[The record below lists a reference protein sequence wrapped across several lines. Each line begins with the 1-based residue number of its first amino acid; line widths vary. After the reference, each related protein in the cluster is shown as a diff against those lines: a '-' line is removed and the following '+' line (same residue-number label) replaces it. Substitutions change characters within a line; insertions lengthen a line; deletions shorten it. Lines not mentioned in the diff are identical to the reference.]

1 MERRGTPGI
10 RWAAILVTVL
20 GAATAGSALWQ
31 WSVHSKVNTI
41 PQLSALPDQTV
52 VHLNGVVL
60 ATDGATGRFWI
71 QDGTGALPIE
81 LPTGLAPSRSL
92 LQSIN
97 PNPTGTGIHVGEAVS
112 IEAVKAGGS
121 SAPVAASAPTPA
133 RRNGAAAESHPAP
146 TAPKAAQPVP
156 APKRAGTRSQ
166 KVVPPTVEP
175 ETPLAIVNGAP
186 NVTLTVT
193 KIVRNDARWI
203 PVGLLAV
210 FLASWLILLHWRVRL
225 QMVAL
230 RKGADTT
237 HAIKLLSTSV
247 QRLTREGT
255 FDTEVPVQ
263 GDPEVAPLAIG
274 VNAMLAE
281 LSQRDKAKREADSR
295 LQHWALIDDLTGL
308 PNRRLLSDRLSQS
321 LTKAQRDGTLLALL
335 CVDLDGFK
343 LVNDS
348 LGHANGDLLLAEV
361 AQRLKTH
368 FRQSDTVARTGG
380 DEFALILDKIQS
392 REDAQR
398 SAEILLELLKL
409 PFEVG
414 GQTIRTSASIG
425 ISIFPDGNER
435 GQLLQQADCAMYAAK
450 RNGRGRIVQFSDDLG
465 SAARERLTLEGEL
478 QHAIAKGEISLL
490 YQPEYD
496 LTTNAIVRFEALARW
511 THPSLGKIMP
521 LSFIPVAEENGLIIP
536 LGAYVM
542 ERACADAVA
551 WQEIGSRPV
560 QVAVNVST
568 VQFARDSFFEEVAD
582 VLHRT
587 GLHPSLLQIELTE
600 SATVAGVERAA
611 EMMKRLKRMGV
622 SVAVDDF
629 GTGYSC
635 LSYLP
640 KLSFDAVKLDRSFVH
655 ELITRRE
662 TRSFVKSILELAHN
676 LHMTVIAEGIE
687 TREQLSLIK
696 SLGTDEAQGFLL
708 GRPSEDPQ
716 ELLRQERNGEQAA
729 YAAAHKTKE
738 IPFVAR
744 PF

>member
-20 GAATAGSALWQ
+20 GAATAASALWQ
-31 WSVHSKVNTI
+31 WSVQSKISTI
-41 PQLSALPDQTV
+41 QQLSALPDRSV
-52 VHLNGVVL
+52 VHLSGTVL
-60 ATDGATGRFWI
+60 AIDEAAGRIWI
-71 QDGTGALPIE
+71 QDPTGAIPID
-81 LPTGLAPSRSL
+81 LQNDQVLGRSL
-92 LQSIN
+92 LESID
-97 PNPTGTGIHVGEAVS
+97 PNPRRTDIHVGEALS
-112 IEAVKAGGS
+112 IEAVKTGG
-121 SAPVAASAPTPA
+121 VAAEVAPTPTPA
-133 RRNGAAAESHPAP
+133 RKGGRVAESHGAVAVPKAVPPAP
-146 TAPKAAQPVP
+146 SAKKAGGHSQKPVP
-156 APKRAGTRSQ
+156 
-166 KVVPPTVEP
+166 PPPVERG
-175 ETPLAIVNGAP
+175 TPLAIVDAAP

-210 FLASWLILLHWRVRL
+210 FCVSWLILLQWRVRL
-225 QMVAL
+225 QNAAL
-230 RKGADTT
+230 RKGAETS

-281 LSQRDKAKREADSR
+281 LSQRDKAKRDADSR

-348 LGHANGDLLLAEV
+348 LGHNNGDLLLAEV

-380 DEFALILDKIQS
+380 DEFALILDKIQN

-398 SAEILLELLKL
+398 AAEVLLELLKL

-435 GQLLQQADCAMYAAK
+435 GQLMQQADCAMYAAK

-478 QHAIAKGEISLL
+478 QHAIAKGEISVL
-490 YQPEYD
+490 YQPEFD
-496 LTTNAIVRFEALARW
+496 LKTNAIVRFEALARW
-511 THPSLGKIMP
+511 THPSLGKIVPM
-521 LSFIPVAEENGLIIP
+521 SFIPVAEENGLIIP
-536 LGAYVM
+536 LGAYMM
-542 ERACADAVA
+542 ERACTEAVA

-687 TREQLSLIK
+687 TREQLSLIR

-708 GRPSEDPQ
+708 GRPSSEPR
-716 ELLRQERNGEQAA
+716 ELLRQERSGEL
-729 YAAAHKTKE
+729 AHSETVRKMQE
-738 IPFVAR
+738 MPFVTR
-744 PF
+744 QF

>member
-1 MERRGTPGI
+1 MIPAMERRGTPGI

-20 GAATAGSALWQ
+20 GTATAGSALWQ
-31 WSVHSKVNTI
+31 WSVHSRLNTI
-41 PQLSALPDQTV
+41 QQLTALPDQAV

-71 QDGTGALPIE
+71 QDGTGDVPIKLPI
-81 LPTGLAPSRSL
+81 GLAPSRSL

-97 PNPTGTGIHVGEAVS
+97 PNPTGTGIHAGEAVS
-112 IEAVKAGGS
+112 IEAVKAGAG
-121 SAPVAASAPTPA
+121 
-133 RRNGAAAESHPAP
+133 AESHPAP
-146 TAPKAAQPVP
+146 TAPKPAQPVP
-156 APKRAGTRSQ
+156 APKKPGTHSQ

-175 ETPLAIVNGAP
+175 ETPLAIADGAP

-193 KIVRNDARWI
+193 RIVRNDARWI

-210 FLASWLILLHWRVRL
+210 FLVSWLVLLHWRVRL
-225 QMVAL
+225 QTVAL
-230 RKGADTT
+230 RKGAETT

-263 GDPEVAPLAIG
+263 GDPEVAPLAVG

-308 PNRRLLSDRLSQS
+308 P
-321 LTKAQRDGTLLALL
+321 

-348 LGHANGDLLLAEV
+348 LGHNNGDLLLAEV

-398 SAEILLELLKL
+398 SAEILLELLKV

-435 GQLLQQADCAMYAAK
+435 GQLMQQADCAMYAAK
-450 RNGRGRIVQFSDDLG
+450 RNGRGRIVQYSDDLG

-496 LTTNAIVRFEALARW
+496 LKTNAIVRFEALARW

-568 VQFARDSFFEEVAD
+568 VQFGRDSFFEEVAD

-716 ELLRQERNGEQAA
+716 ELLRQERSGEQAS
-729 YAAAHKTKE
+729 YEAARKTQE

-744 PF
+744 RF